1 MLSKLWRIIRIQ
13 FSVNFAYRGN
23 ILFWLLI
30 HLLSFVVL
38 YCFWSAIYSDRALVQ
53 GISFAQMMSYLI
65 AISIIREFT
74 LVTPE
79 YEINSTIK
87 QGKLSAYLVRPFSYP
102 VHVLLSSSLWH
113 FIETIIGLVIYS
125 MIAHI
130 ILPNM
135 QWAWSWWILPLI
147 LLGHI
152 ICSLVALC
160 LGTLA
165 FWLTEASAF
174 YYYKEILVFLAAGI
188 LFPYHLMPSWLQ
200 TIMRILPF
208 YPSMGL
214 PAEILS
220 NQATNTN
227 YLHWIIMLLSW
238 TIGLFAFSSL
248 LWKRGIKHYEA
259 IGG

>member
-174 YYYKEILVFLAAGI
+174 FYYKEILI
-188 LFPYHLMPSWLQ
+188 LLTSGMFFPKATTPIWFQ
-200 TIMRILPF
+200 KIMEFLPF
-208 YPSMGL
+208 YHTMGI
-214 PAEILS
+214 PGEILVGKAPV
-220 NQATNTN
+220 NV
-227 YLHWIIMLLSW
+227 LS
-238 TIGLFAFSSL
+238 SSL
-248 LWKRGIKHYEA
+248 INLSLWTLVLSLIAMIIWNRGVRKYEA
-259 IGG
+259 VGN